1 LEKAVSVPL
10 NIAEGAAISSKK
22 QLQIQ
27 FFLISYC
34 LLLITIS
41 KEGG

>member
-27 FFLISYC
+27 FLLFSFFLF
-34 LLLITIS
+34 LITIS
-41 KEGG
+41 KEG